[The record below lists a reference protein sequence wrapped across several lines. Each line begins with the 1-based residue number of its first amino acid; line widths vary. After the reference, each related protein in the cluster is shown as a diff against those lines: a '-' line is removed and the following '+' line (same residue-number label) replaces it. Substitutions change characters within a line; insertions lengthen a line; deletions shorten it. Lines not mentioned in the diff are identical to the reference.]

1 MIDRAPARAT
11 GSVRDRLLDA
21 AEELFYG
28 HGIASTGV
36 DAVVGHAGV
45 ATGSLYKNF
54 GGKDGLVEAYLD
66 HREQR
71 WRAHWE
77 ACVEAEDD
85 PVERVL
91 AIFTAVETWDP
102 QAVVNRGCAFVAASV
117 QLPEGHPATRAV
129 LDHTRHLTAHLGRLC
144 AALGPDDADRLE
156 EPDDLVRDLLLL
168 YEGMINLV
176 ALDLDPGAADR
187 ARRLARARIGT
198 PG

>member
-1 MIDRAPARAT
+1 MIDQAPARAP
-11 GSVRDRLLDA
+11 GAVRDRLLDA
-21 AEELFYG
+21 AEQLFYAD
-28 HGIASTGV
+28 GIASTGV
-36 DAVVGHAGV
+36 DAVLERAHV

-102 QAVVNRGCAFVAASV
+102 RSPVNRGCAFVAAGV
-117 QLPEGHPATRAV
+117 QLPAGHRATRV
-129 LDHTRHLTAHLGRLC
+129 LLDHTRHLTAQLGRLC
-144 AALGPDDADRLE
+144 AALGPSSPDAV
-156 EPDDLVRDLLLL
+156 DDLVKDVLLV
-168 YEGMINLV
+168 YEGMISLV
-176 ALDLDPGAADR
+176 TLGVEPAAADR
-187 ARRLARARIGT
+187 ARRLARARIECQV
-198 PG
+198 